1 VASPCKILFVEDDSA
16 FRQRIIRKYLT
27 GCHVTEAGDVPAFY
41 RTQNILKFH
50 IILMDYE
57 LPGGNGEELVKQ
69 VRSHNFDGAVVGIS
83 SSAYYNRLLLQAGAD
98 TAIEKQQSYR
108 LPQTI
113 RHALSVA
120 ALRTGNQLCN
130 YNG

>member
-1 VASPCKILFVEDDSA
+1 MTDPCKILFVEDNSS

-27 GCHVTEAGDVPAFY
+27 GCQVFEAEDVPAFR
-41 RTQNILKFH
+41 RTQNILMFH

-57 LPGGNGEELVKQ
+57 LPGGNGEVLIEQ
-69 VRSHNFDGAVVGIS
+69 VRSQNFEGAVVGIS

-98 TAIEKQQSYR
+98 AAVEKHQSYR

-113 RHALSVA
+113 RHAISVA
-120 ALRTGNQLCN
+120 ALRTGDQLCN
-130 YNG
+130 YTG